1 LRWENPPEGAK
12 NLQGYSIHTETH
24 IPQQGFTRF
33 LRIWS
38 FAQKREMGASAHQ
51 NRGRGEL
58 RRDGLL
64 TEEGR
69 RGTRGRRS
77 PVGDGGRRWREIA
90 GGGAGVARETERTAG
105 GGVSEPLA
113 RSRAG
118 GLFLKR
124 DMGAPDSLQCL
135 SGAHR
140 TAHSSCPVNHRTA
153 HRKTDLLRAAAGAPD
168 IAQCSVRC
176 TPDCPVSPDRGEF
189 GQF

>member
-1 LRWENPPEGAK
+1 LWWENPPEGAK

-38 FAQKREMGASAHQ
+38 FCTKGRNRSLCSPEQRE
-51 NRGRGEL
+51 
-58 RRDGLL
+58 RRTKGDGLL

-77 PVGDGGRRWREIA
+77 PIGDGGRRWREIA
-90 GGGAGVARETERTAG
+90 GGGEGVARETERTAG

-135 SGAHR
+135 SGE
-140 TAHSSCPVNHRTA
+140 P
-153 HRKTDLLRAAAGAPD
+153 PD
-168 IAQCSVRC
+168 SAQENRFIARGCRC
-176 TPDCPVSPDRGEF
+176 TGHCTVQCPMHTGLSGEPRQRRVWKILNF
-189 GQF
+189 SI